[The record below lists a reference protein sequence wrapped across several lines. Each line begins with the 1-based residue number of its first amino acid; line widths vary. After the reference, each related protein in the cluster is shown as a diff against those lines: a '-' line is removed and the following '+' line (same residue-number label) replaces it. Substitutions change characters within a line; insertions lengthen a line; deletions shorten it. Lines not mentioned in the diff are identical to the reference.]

1 MLRGIFAGDAKQLS
15 ANALSVP
22 LLDMEQSD
30 GSVLKSVLKSR
41 LGLSKLKYEPSRFG
55 DNEDCDLVRRARAE
69 KWAIW
74 SLEGGLE
81 TLISALKQHLLDK
94 GVEIFVDME
103 IHQVIC
109 QKSQRD
115 TVTFIGDKFEY
126 NFNQAFLAVPADSAA
141 KLFPT
146 IKEGHNLHDLLASIP
161 YVDVAVINV
170 EYSGKIHLHTGEAF
184 GLLVP
189 SSQKDIPILGIIFDT
204 CAFPQ
209 KDENGC
215 EKTVFTVMMGGA
227 WFKTQFQDNPDPK
240 NLENIALEQIRTI
253 LKIDQSPSRV
263 LTKIHRKCIAQ
274 YTVGHKERVRLIR
287 EYIKENDMNINI
299 IGSAYDGVGIND
311 AILSS
316 RQQVH
321 DYNL

>member
-1 MLRGIFAGDAKQLS
+1 MIL
-15 ANALSVP
+15 
-22 LLDMEQSD
+22 
-30 GSVLKSVLKSR
+30 
-41 LGLSKLKYEPSRFG
+41 
-55 DNEDCDLVRRARAE
+55 
-69 KWAIW
+69 
-74 SLEGGLE
+74 
-81 TLISALKQHLLDK
+81 ALKEHLLNK
-94 GVEIFVDME
+94 GLDIFVDME
-103 IHQVIC
+103 THQVMC
-109 QKSQRD
+109 EKSKPN

-126 NFNQAFLAVPADSAA
+126 DFNQAFLAVPANSAA
-141 KLFPT
+141 KLFPPT
-146 IKEGHNLHDLLASIP
+146 KEERNLHQLLSSIP

-209 KDENGC
+209 KDENGS

-227 WFKTQFQDNPDPK
+227 WFKSQFQDNPDPK
-240 NLENIALEQIRTI
+240 YLENVALEQIRTI
-253 LKIDQSPSRV
+253 LKIDESPTRV

-274 YTVGHKERVRLIR
+274 YTVGHRERVRLIR
-287 EYIKENDMNINI
+287 EYIRENNMNISI
-299 IGSAYDGVGIND
+299 MGSAYDGVGIND

-321 DYNL
+321 NYNL

>member
-1 MLRGIFAGDAKQLS
+1 MLRGIFAGDAKELS
-15 ANALSVP
+15 ANALSIP
-22 LLDMEQSD
+22 LLDMEQRD
-30 GSVLKSVLKSR
+30 GGFLKSLLKSQ
-41 LGLSKLKYEPSRFG
+41 LGWSKTKNQPSPFG
-55 DNEDCDLVRRARAE
+55 ENEDCKLVKRAREE

-74 SLEGGLE
+74 SLDGGLE
-81 TLISALKQHLLDK
+81 TLISALKEHLLNK
-94 GVEIFVDME
+94 GVDIFVDME
-103 IHQVIC
+103 IHQVKC
-109 QKSQRD
+109 QNSKQ
-115 TVTFIGDKFEY
+115 VTFIGDKFEY
-126 NFNQAFLAVPADSAA
+126 NFNQAFMAIPAESAA

-146 IKEGHNLHDLLASIP
+146 TKEGQNLHTLLSSIP

-227 WFKTQFQDNPDPK
+227 WFESQFHDNPDPK

-253 LKIDQSPSRV
+253 LKIDESPTRV

-274 YTVGHKERVRLIR
+274 YTVGHRERVRLIR

-321 DYNL
+321 NNNL